1 MKKPLHILA
10 LALLTAILSA
20 CEIPF
25 ELRQDAQPKIYLQGI
40 ASGDSVVVTPLYA
53 APITTET
60 AVHVPS
66 LRVELR
72 VNGELRQVEQKE
84 GRAPFVSRGLGLKEG
99 DEVEVTVSGEGLQ
112 ATGRSFVPH
121 QPRIEHM
128 EWEEVQIDSIN
139 AIRVRLTLDEAPGE
153 DDFYGIRIPCRQTYY
168 YLDGHEEQQ
177 LLYFTPGYILS
188 AADSGS
194 FDLEDFLQLNYDGC
208 TLGSTGAYVPL
219 TLLTRKQFDGK
230 VYSFYLNSFDAGI
243 LQRIRDSLPEG
254 ETGMAGGGIV
264 SGEVGGDPGGN
275 GEKDPWDPENLDPS
289 QIVYVID
296 SEYRFEILRLSPEFF
311 YYAQALYQ
319 SNFDFLSNMGLTP
332 ANFTYTNVEGG
343 LGFVGAE
350 SRTLSDAIVIKETID
365 LPQDQF
371 PDFPYGPVVGGK

>member
-10 LALLTAILSA
+10 LSLLTAILSA

-72 VNGELRQVEQKE
+72 VNGELRQAEQKE
-84 GRAPFVSRGLGLKEG
+84 GRAPFVSRGLALQEG

-112 ATGRSFVPH
+112 ATGRSIVPH

-153 DDFYGIRIPCRQTYY
+153 DDFYGIRIPCRQIYY

-188 AADSGS
+188 AADSGN
-194 FDLEDFLQLNYDGC
+194 FDLEDFLQLNYDGN

-219 TLLTRKQFDGK
+219 TLLTRKQFEGK

-289 QIVYVID
+289 QIFYAID

-311 YYAQALYQ
+311 YYAKALYQ

>member
-60 AVHVPS
+60 AVHIPS

-72 VNGELRQVEQKE
+72 VNGELRQAEQKE
-84 GRAPFVSRGLGLKEG
+84 GRAPFVSHGLALQEG

-194 FDLEDFLQLNYDGC
+194 FDLEDFLQLNYDGS

-219 TLLTRKQFDGK
+219 TLLTRKQFEGK

-275 GEKDPWDPENLDPS
+275 GDNDPWDPDNLDPS
-289 QIVYVID
+289 QIFYAID

-311 YYAQALYQ
+311 YYAKALYQ

>member
-72 VNGELRQVEQKE
+72 VNGELRQAEQKE
-84 GRAPFVSRGLGLKEG
+84 GRAPFVSRGLALQEG

-194 FDLEDFLQLNYDGC
+194 FDLEDFLQLNYDGN

-219 TLLTRKQFDGK
+219 TLLTRKQFEGK

-289 QIVYVID
+289 QIFYAID

-311 YYAQALYQ
+311 YYAKALYQ

>member
-10 LALLTAILSA
+10 LATLTAFLSA

-25 ELRQDAQPKIYLQGI
+25 ELRQEAQPKIYLQGI

-72 VNGELRQVEQKE
+72 VNGELRQAEQKE
-84 GRAPFVSRGLGLKEG
+84 GRAPFVSRGLALQEG
-99 DEVEVTVSGEGLQ
+99 DEVEVKVSGEGLQ

-194 FDLEDFLQLNYDGC
+194 FDLEDFLQLNYDGN

-219 TLLTRKQFDGK
+219 TLLTRKQFEGK

-289 QIVYVID
+289 QIFYAID

-311 YYAQALYQ
+311 YYAKALYQ

>member
-72 VNGELRQVEQKE
+72 VNGELRQAEQKE
-84 GRAPFVSRGLGLKEG
+84 GRAPFVSRGLALQEG
-99 DEVEVTVSGEGLQ
+99 DEVDVTVSGEGLQ

-194 FDLEDFLQLNYDGC
+194 FDLEDFLQLNYDGN

-219 TLLTRKQFDGK
+219 TLLTRKQFEGK

-289 QIVYVID
+289 QIFYAID

-311 YYAQALYQ
+311 YYAKALYQ

>member
-72 VNGELRQVEQKE
+72 VNGQLRQAEQKE
-84 GRAPFVSRGLGLKEG
+84 GRSPFVSRGLALQEG

-188 AADSGS
+188 AADSGN
-194 FDLEDFLQLNYDGC
+194 FDLEDFLQLNYDGN

-219 TLLTRKQFDGK
+219 TLLTRKQFEGK

-289 QIVYVID
+289 QIFYAID

-311 YYAQALYQ
+311 YYAKALYQ

>member
-72 VNGELRQVEQKE
+72 VNGELRQAEQKE
-84 GRAPFVSRGLGLKEG
+84 GRAPFVSRGLALQEG

-194 FDLEDFLQLNYDGC
+194 FDLEDFLQLNYDGN

-219 TLLTRKQFDGK
+219 TLLTRKQFEGK
-230 VYSFYLNSFDAGI
+230 AYSFYLNSFDSGI

-289 QIVYVID
+289 QIFYAID

-311 YYAQALYQ
+311 YYAKALYQ

>member
-72 VNGELRQVEQKE
+72 VNGQLRQAEQKE
-84 GRAPFVSRGLGLKEG
+84 GRSPFVSRGLALQEG

-194 FDLEDFLQLNYDGC
+194 FDLEDFLQLNYDGN

-219 TLLTRKQFDGK
+219 TLLTRKQFEGK

-289 QIVYVID
+289 QIFYAID

-311 YYAQALYQ
+311 YYAKALYQ

>member
-72 VNGELRQVEQKE
+72 VNGELRQAEQKE
-84 GRAPFVSRGLGLKEG
+84 GRAPFVSRGLALQEG

-112 ATGRSFVPH
+112 ATGLSFVPH

-194 FDLEDFLQLNYDGC
+194 FDLEDFLQLNYDGN

-219 TLLTRKQFDGK
+219 TLLTRKQFEGK

-289 QIVYVID
+289 QIFYAID

-311 YYAQALYQ
+311 YYAKALYQ